1 MGSYANMV
9 TFGTNL
15 TAQVLGE
22 SHPVAKTVGTMAYR
36 SFVFMNGLMTMVNG
50 LAKNRGIFTLG
61 HAADMAIAFAP
72 LERMYQLRGFSVG
85 HYNLDNALHKSSKDA
100 PGSVYDNIGHSLK
113 VSLSRLAEFPVE
125 LAKDVGRIFSEQ
137 GTSAGEKLTKFAKES
152 LFSTDKAT
160 MGIIGGLASITGA
173 TLNVL
178 GLETAG
184 KISRDFI
191 GALAV
196 DAERFNPQNLKEGK
210 LFYWLAGA
218 LFSGG
223 TLSDMAKNTRMQI
236 VFDSLAKMAATE
248 MNRRGELDKD
258 VHNEAIPIPWED
270 PLGFMQ
276 ATGKAVAEMFVA
288 SSASKPDSGAKL
300 ESKEA
305 LQAASPQPEPIA
317 PALKQAVKE
326 NPLKKE
332 VSAKRR
338 SSEQQESIYDMP
350 DVTSGREVKSNRVEV
365 RSSVRAAYL

>member
-1 MGSYANMV
+1 MG
-9 TFGTNL
+9 F
-15 TAQVLGE
+15 
-22 SHPVAKTVGTMAYR
+22 
-36 SFVFMNGLMTMVNG
+36 
-50 LAKNRGIFTLG
+50 FTLG

-100 PGSVYDNIGHSLK
+100 PGSVYNNIGHSLK

-125 LAKDVGRIFSEQ
+125 LAKDVGRIFGEQ
-137 GTSAGEKLTKFAKES
+137 GTSVGEKLTKFAKES

-258 VHNEAIPIPWED
+258 VHNEAIPIPGED
-270 PLGFMQ
+270 PLGLMQ
-276 ATGKAVAEMFVA
+276 ATGEAVAEMLVA
-288 SSASKPDSGAKL
+288 SAASKPDSGAKL

-305 LQAASPQPEPIA
+305 LQAASPQPLLEPIA

-338 SSEQQESIYDMP
+338 SYVDQLESIYDTP
-350 DVTSGREVKSNRVEV
+350 DVTFGREVKSNRVKV
-365 RSSVRAAYL
+365 RSSVGEQHTYNDATEEKPKSAPNREKDFWDR